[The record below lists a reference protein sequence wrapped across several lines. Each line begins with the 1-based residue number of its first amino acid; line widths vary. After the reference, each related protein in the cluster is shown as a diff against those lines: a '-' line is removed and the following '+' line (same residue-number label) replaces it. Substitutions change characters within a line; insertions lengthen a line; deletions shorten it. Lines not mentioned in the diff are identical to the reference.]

1 MNGANSVV
9 GSDIDSYTIVVGNP
23 AGVLRKGF
31 NDELIGLLLAFRWW
45 DKGVEEIDGLI
56 PLLTCS
62 DLGAVRRELKA
73 RITEQIG

>member
-9 GSDIDSYTIVVGNP
+9 GSDIDSYTIIVGNP

-31 NDELIGLLLAFRWW
+31 DDELIGLLLAFRWW

-56 PLLTCS
+56 PLLTCG
-62 DLGAVRRELKA
+62 DLEAVRAELKA
-73 RITEQIG
+73 RIAK

>member
-23 AGVLRKGF
+23 TGVLRKGF
-31 NDELIGLLLAFRWW
+31 DDELIGLLLTFRWW

-56 PLLTCS
+56 PLLACG
-62 DLGAVRRELKA
+62 DLEAVREELKA
-73 RITEQIG
+73 RIAK